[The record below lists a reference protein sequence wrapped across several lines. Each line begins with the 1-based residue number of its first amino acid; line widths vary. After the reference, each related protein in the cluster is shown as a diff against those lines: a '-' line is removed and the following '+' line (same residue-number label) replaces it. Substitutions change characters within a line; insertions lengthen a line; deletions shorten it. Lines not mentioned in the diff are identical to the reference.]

1 MGLMSR
7 LGISREPR
15 ERREPTID
23 VPVTIRASLNNPSVN
38 LSNSDGTWLY
48 DWATS
53 ALGQNFG
60 PPINERTAMTVSAV
74 YRSVTLRAGVVAGLP
89 LKVYQRTEEG
99 RREAPEHRLSRLLK
113 VAPYPGRAM
122 TAHTWLEQLM
132 TAVDLYG
139 NAFAAVRYDNAGR
152 VIALDPFT
160 PWHVE
165 IIRRASRSIYIC
177 TREDSSREVVDQED
191 MLHIV
196 GPNIDQHGVRGV
208 SRIQGFARDPIAL
221 AKVLEEQTGRVHE
234 NAARPSGVMTVP
246 SNITKDG
253 LARMKAQFGQSYAGR
268 DNAGRVIFADGDS
281 KFTPIQISPVDLA
294 TIESRRYQVAE
305 IARVFGV
312 PLHLL
317 QETDKSTSW
326 GSGLAEQNLA
336 WLCYSLN
343 ADLSRIEAE
352 LNYKLLDGSDYYVEF
367 QRGALL
373 EMDPAKSA
381 EVAQKEISFGG
392 LTVNEYRRMQNRP
405 PVEGGDTPLVN
416 STNVPLAQQLAAP
429 QLPGASNAP

>member
-1 MGLMSR
+1 MGLMDLIGRSR
-7 LGISREPR
+7 PPR
-15 ERREPTID
+15 ERMEPVLDLPAT
-23 VPVTIRASLNNPSVN
+23 PQASLNNPAVN
-38 LSNSDGTWLY
+38 LADADGTWMSE
-48 DWATS
+48 WATGL
-53 ALGQNFG
+53 LGPSFG
-60 PPINERTAMTVSAV
+60 PVINERTAMTVSAV
-74 YRSVTLRAGVVAGLP
+74 YRSVTLRGGVVAGLP
-89 LKVYQRTEEG
+89 LKIYERTPEG
-99 RREAPEHRLSRLLK
+99 RREAPQHRLSRLLK
-113 VAPYPGRAM
+113 VAPFPGRVM
-122 TAHTWLEQLM
+122 TAFVWLEQLM
-132 TAVDLYG
+132 AAVDLYG
-139 NAFAAVRYDNAGR
+139 NAFAAIRYDNAGR
-152 VIALDPFT
+152 IIALEPFA
-160 PWHVE
+160 PWHVTV
-165 IIRRASRSIYIC
+165 RRRLGRSLYIC
-177 TREDSSREVVDQED
+177 THEDGALEVIDQED
-191 MLHIV
+191 MLHVV
-196 GPNIDQHGVRGV
+196 GPNLDPVGVRGI
-208 SRIQGFARDPIAL
+208 SRIQGFGRDPIAL

-246 SNITKDG
+246 PGVSADG
-253 LARMKAQFGQSYAGR
+253 LKRLKAQFGASAIGR
-268 DNAGRVIFADGDS
+268 DNAGRVIFVDKDS
-281 KFTPIQISPVDLA
+281 TFTPIQISPVDLA

-305 IARVFGV
+305 VARIFGV

-352 LNYKLLDGSDYYVEF
+352 LNYKLLDGTPYYVEF

-429 QLPGASNAP
+429 QPPGASNAP